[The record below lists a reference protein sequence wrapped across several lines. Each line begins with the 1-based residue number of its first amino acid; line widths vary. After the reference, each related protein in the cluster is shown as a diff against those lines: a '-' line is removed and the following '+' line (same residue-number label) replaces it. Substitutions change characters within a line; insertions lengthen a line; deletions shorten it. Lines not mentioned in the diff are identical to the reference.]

1 MMEVDLKGT
10 LTKFETMPR
19 RLLYIGVYKLGPN
32 YCAMSNEN
40 KHILIEQLQNIYGAS
55 EIKIY
60 NVECG

>member
-1 MMEVDLKGT
+1 MEMEEKGA

-19 RLLYIGVYKLGPN
+19 RVLYIGVYKSCSN
-32 YCAMSNEN
+32 YYAMSNEN
-40 KHILIEQLQNIYGAS
+40 KQILIEQLRNFYGAS